1 MKSVLIFVYFIV
13 TSVMIT
19 SCGYQLEGTNPKLP
33 TGAESLAILPIQNR
47 TFQTGLETRLM
58 RNLRQLLRN
67 NSSVRLSNI
76 QNADLVLDIQLKAL
90 NTKQTS
96 VSADGFTVELQLVL
110 EGNVMLKNSNQNKLL
125 WREAALNAK
134 GVLLYE
140 KGETSTGLTGS
151 TIGRGLD
158 EVTSAFAKRVYERIF
173 FRF

>member
-1 MKSVLIFVYFIV
+1 MRFLLISVYFIWISSL
-13 TSVMIT
+13 TG
-19 SCGYQLEGTNPKLP
+19 CGYQLEGTNPKLP
-33 TGAESLAILPIQNR
+33 AGAHSLAILPIQNR

-67 NSSVRLSNI
+67 NSSVNLSNV
-76 QNADLVLDIQLKAL
+76 QNAELVLDIQLRAL

-110 EGNVMLKNSNQNKLL
+110 EGNVILQNKNQKKLL
-125 WREAALNAK
+125 WREGALDAK

-140 KGETSTGLTGS
+140 KGEASTGLTGS